1 VAQAIKEWHI
11 VFITENI
18 LPSTSARNVSKSPTS
33 RNMTSG
39 QHQGDPPQEFHNET
53 TSL

>member
-11 VFITENI
+11 VFVTENI
-18 LPSTSARNVSKSPTS
+18 LSTSARNVSKSPAS
-33 RNMTSG
+33 HNMTSG
-39 QHQGDPPQEFHNET
+39 QHQGDPPQEFNNEI